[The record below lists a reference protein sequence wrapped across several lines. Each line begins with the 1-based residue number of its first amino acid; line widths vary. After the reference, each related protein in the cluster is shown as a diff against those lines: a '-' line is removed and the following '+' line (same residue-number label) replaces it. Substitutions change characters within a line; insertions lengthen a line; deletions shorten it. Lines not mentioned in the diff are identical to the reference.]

1 MHLKG
6 NVICPHLIGSTDGVI
21 CGIGNELIRDIG
33 DADIRL
39 CMNRRYEACSIYK
52 ASLIEMAVRPFLSEA
67 VPEAG
72 RQF

>member
-1 MHLKG
+1 MYQRS
-6 NVICPHLIGSTDGVI
+6 NVICPHLIGSPDGATCSI
-21 CGIGNELIRDIG
+21 ANEFIRNME

-52 ASLIEMAVRPFLSEA
+52 SSLIKMAAKSFLSDA

-72 RQF
+72 Q